1 MQIRAATLDD
11 LERLAAFMG
20 RCTLAHQ
27 GVRRES
33 VDEMR
38 TRLTQPGTDL
48 DRDTWVVESGGEIE
62 GFGQVWTESPH
73 TEVVCYVRVDPKSTG
88 RGIGS
93 ALLER
98 AASRAADLV
107 SSETPLHAT
116 SWPGDEAAA
125 PLLEAMGFEPL
136 RYFSLMTAALGEPEA
151 PIWPP
156 DVRVRPLD
164 AESELRPVF
173 DARTEVFDDRRAELG
188 EWLHEYVGNG
198 FDPTLWFIAED
209 DQGIVGFALCL
220 PELSEDPDAGYVSE
234 LGVREDRRGEGL
246 GLALLQHTFV
256 EFRRR
261 GKARV
266 SLHVDTDNLTGA
278 VRLYERAGM
287 AADPRLVVWKRE

>member
-1 MQIRAATLDD
+1 M
-11 LERLAAFMG
+11 
-20 RCTLAHQ
+20 
-27 GVRRES
+27 
-33 VDEMR
+33 
-38 TRLTQPGTDL
+38 
-48 DRDTWVVESGGEIE
+48 
-62 GFGQVWTESPH
+62 
-73 TEVVCYVRVDPKSTG
+73 
-88 RGIGS
+88 
-93 ALLER
+93 
-98 AASRAADLV
+98 
-107 SSETPLHAT
+107 
-116 SWPGDEAAA
+116 
-125 PLLEAMGFEPL
+125 
-136 RYFSLMTAALGEPEA
+136 
-151 PIWPP
+151 
-156 DVRVRPLD
+156 
-164 AESELRPVF
+164 
-173 DARTEVFDDRRAELG
+173 FDDRRAELG